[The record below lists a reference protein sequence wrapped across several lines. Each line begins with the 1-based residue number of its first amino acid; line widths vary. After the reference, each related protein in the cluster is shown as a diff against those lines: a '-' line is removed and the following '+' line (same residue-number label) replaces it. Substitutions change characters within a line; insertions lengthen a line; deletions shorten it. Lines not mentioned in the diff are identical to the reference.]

1 MSDDATSATIHSN
14 GSDIAQSANTGSAMT
29 AETSGGS
36 VASRSFGNTSLKG
49 RRKVVADRTKRSK
62 AGKSPSPTPLGA
74 DLPALREKVE
84 QLLSTDEG
92 EKEMFDM
99 IKRDLLLNYMLEVQA
114 GQDME
119 INPQHSRA
127 SRKQSKEIAE
137 LLIQLK
143 HSDGS

>member
-1 MSDDATSATIHSN
+1 
-14 GSDIAQSANTGSAMT
+14 MT
-29 AETSGGS
+29 AEASGGS

-62 AGKSPSPTPLGA
+62 TGKSPSPTPLGA
-74 DLPALREKVE
+74 DLPALRERVE